1 MDPKKIDTVK
11 AWPIPKSKKELQ
23 LFLSFCN
30 FYQQFIEKFSNTA
43 APLNKLTGKDN
54 FDWKDLQQEAF
65 DKIKKCM
72 MENVVLLLP
81 NEDKQYQVEVDAL
94 DKATGAQLS
103 QEDTNSRWGPVAF
116 ISKSLSPAEKNYHT
130 YNKELLAI
138 MIAL

>member
-30 FYQQFIEKFSNTA
+30 FYQQFIEKFNNTA

-54 FDWKDLQQEAF
+54 FDWKDLQQEAV

-72 MENVVLLLP
+72 MDNVVLLLP
-81 NEDKQYQVEVDAL
+81 NEDKQY
-94 DKATGAQLS
+94 
-103 QEDTNSRWGPVAF
+103 
-116 ISKSLSPAEKNYHT
+116 
-130 YNKELLAI
+130 
-138 MIAL
+138 